1 MPGLQGPPRAYSQAG
16 GRRDGQAPGG
26 ATDEPAAD
34 VRRRHGRGAAVEAAR
49 GRRSRPSDL
58 VSAVHPAYGL
68 EEESAG
74 LLRAGGWTIAFT
86 MRGSV
91 VLAPISLAVVPQQ
104 SMYDVSRYRRTGGR
118 LGLNLVRC
126 DVFMYCIFS
135 AL

>member
-1 MPGLQGPPRAYSQAG
+1 MPGLQGPPRHRALTAKRVG
-16 GRRDGQAPGG
+16 GAIGQAPGG

-91 VLAPISLAVVPQQ
+91 VLAPISLAVAAAVH
-104 SMYDVSRYRRTGGR
+104 V
-118 LGLNLVRC
+118 
-126 DVFMYCIFS
+126 
-135 AL
+135 